1 MIPDLRP
8 ASADDIPAI
17 HALNRRIEIHDE
29 VPLVTPIDEFEEWIV
44 DPHFSFDHDSQIA
57 LLNREV
63 VGYARLWHRPSNEI
77 QARVFMVGGVD
88 PSHRKRGIGSSL
100 MVWQIRRGQE
110 ILAGAPPDLPRY
122 LRTMAFDF
130 EKEAIALYERHGLRP
145 IRYFYELIRPVSEV
159 ASVPHSP
166 GIEIVAWDPARDEE
180 LREMTNAS
188 FADHWGS
195 TPVDREA
202 WAHRMESFGI
212 RLDLS
217 LMALD
222 EDRIVGML
230 LASHF
235 PDDQTVTGR
244 LDGWIATLGTV
255 RSHRKRGI
263 ASALVLTACHAFRR
277 EGFTHAVLG
286 VDSESPTGAYRLY
299 QALGFS
305 ELNKSVQHQL
315 EVE

>member
-1 MIPDLRP
+1 MTPELRP
-8 ASADDIPAI
+8 ATADDIPAI
-17 HALNRRIEIHDE
+17 HALSRLIEIHDD
-29 VPLVTPIDEFEEWIV
+29 VPLVTPIDEFEEWID
-44 DPHFSFDHDSQIA
+44 DPHFSFEDDSRIA
-57 LLNREV
+57 LVDDEA
-63 VGYARLWHRPSNEI
+63 VGYARLWHRPSNVI
-77 QARVFMVGGVD
+77 QSRVFMVGGVE
-88 PSHRKRGIGSSL
+88 PSHRRRGIGSSL
-100 MVWQIRRGQE
+100 IEWQIKRGKE
-110 ILAGAPPDLPRY
+110 ILAAAPPDLPRY

-130 EKEAIALYERHGLRP
+130 EKEAIALYEKHGLEP
-145 IRYFYELIRPVSEV
+145 IRYFYELIRPISEV
-159 ASVPHSP
+159 ASIPQAP
-166 GIEIVAWDPARDEE
+166 GNVISDWDPARDEE
-180 LREMTNAS
+180 LRQMTNAS
-188 FADHWGS
+188 FEDHWGS

-230 LASHF
+230 LASHY

-244 LDGWIATLGTV
+244 LDGWITTLGTV

-263 ASALVLTACHAFRR
+263 ASALMLTACHAFQR

-299 QALGFS
+299 QGLGFT

-315 EVE
+315 EF